1 MDDDSGIKVT
11 LIGNSGVGK
20 TCIITRYTDDVFNE
34 NSASTIGANFIE
46 KKINIGN
53 KEYNLNIWDTAG
65 QEKYQS
71 LGKHF
76 YKDSYIV
83 CLVYDI
89 TNQESLDSLK
99 SVWYPNLQKYG
110 EQYSVLAVVGN
121 KIDLYENVDDLA
133 DEEQAK
139 QFAKEINATFIQTSA
154 KNGDGIDNLFT
165 NLTKKLLENPK
176 FNDLMKGKGLSLE
189 KDANTTQKKKKFCSI
204 TFLHK

>member
-1 MDDDSGIKVT
+1 MDDEGIKVT

-20 TCIITRYTDDVFNE
+20 TCIIARYTDDTFNE
-34 NSASTIGANFIE
+34 NSASTIGVNFIE
-46 KKINIGN
+46 KAIQIDN
-53 KEYNLNIWDTAG
+53 KEYTLNIWDTAG

-89 TNQESLDSLK
+89 TNQESLDAIK
-99 SVWYPNLQKYG
+99 SIWYPNLQKFG

-121 KIDLYENVDDLA
+121 KSDLYENGELA

-139 QFAKEINATFIQTSA
+139 NFAKEINATFMLTSA
-154 KNGDGIDNLFT
+154 KNGDGINKLFKI
-165 NLTKKLLENPK
+165 LTEKLLSNPK
-176 FNDLMKGKGLSLE
+176 FSGKKGKGLSLD
-189 KDANTTQKKKKFCSI
+189 KNNNGQKKKKCC
-204 TFLHK
+204 

>member
-46 KKINIGN
+46 KKINIGK

-189 KDANTTQKKKKFCSI
+189 KDANTTQKKKKFC
-204 TFLHK
+204 

>member
-176 FNDLMKGKGLSLE
+176 FNELMKGKGLSLE
-189 KDANTTQKKKKFCSI
+189 KDANTTQKKKKFC
-204 TFLHK
+204 

>member
-189 KDANTTQKKKKFCSI
+189 KDANTTQKKRNFVRLFS
-204 TFLHK
+204 

>member
-46 KKINIGN
+46 KKINIGK

-176 FNDLMKGKGLSLE
+176 FNDLMRGKGLSLE
-189 KDANTTQKKKKFCSI
+189 KDANTTQKKKKFC
-204 TFLHK
+204 

>member
-53 KEYNLNIWDTAG
+53 KEYKLNIWDTAG

-189 KDANTTQKKKKFCSI
+189 KDANTTQKKKKFC
-204 TFLHK
+204 

>member
-189 KDANTTQKKKKFCSI
+189 KDANTTQKKKKFC
-204 TFLHK
+204 

>member
-46 KKINIGN
+46 KKINIGK

-176 FNDLMKGKGLSLE
+176 FSDLMKGKGLSLE
-189 KDANTTQKKKKFCSI
+189 KDANTIQKKKKFC
-204 TFLHK
+204 